1 MMLTMAFADVALRHF
16 VALRTVAQEGSFGRA
31 AARLGYTQSAV
42 SQQIAALE
50 RAVGAAVFDRP
61 GGPRPVTLTAVGE
74 LLLDHARALE
84 QTLSC
89 AEDDLRRLLAGQL
102 GRIAVG
108 TFQSV
113 SVAVLPGMVR
123 ILRTER
129 PDLEVELFE
138 SDDGDVLAE
147 RLRNGQLDLSFIVDA
162 WEDGLDGCEL
172 EVLHTDPF
180 VLVSPR
186 SPAPSSTVEVR
197 ELAGIPLIGQPANQ
211 CQFLIDQGLRQ
222 HGIEPD
228 YVFRSADNSA
238 VQAMVKAGMGEAVM
252 PLLAVDVH
260 DPEIV
265 VRTIRPG
272 IEPRRIGI
280 AWRSGRTISPAA
292 AAFIELARAAFAAV
306 PVPGAGLTGTATAAE
321 RGPPSADGDLDGVE
335 AGGAVGNGRPAL
347 ARLRLAGGVGGPHPD
362 LVVAGGGIPPVN
374 PLDPAEIG
382 RHRGQHRL
390 RPLAVVDLDL
400 DLGDPPVRCP
410 RHSGD
415 RGAARPGPCRRRR
428 ERRSATGS

>member
-31 AARLGYTQSAV
+31 AARLGYSQSAV

-74 LLLDHARALE
+74 LLLDHARTLE

-89 AEDDLRRLLAGQL
+89 AEDDLRRLLAGQF

-306 PVPGAGLTGTATAAE
+306 PVPAQ
-321 RGPPSADGDLDGVE
+321 V
-335 AGGAVGNGRPAL
+335 
-347 ARLRLAGGVGGPHPD
+347 
-362 LVVAGGGIPPVN
+362 
-374 PLDPAEIG
+374 
-382 RHRGQHRL
+382 
-390 RPLAVVDLDL
+390 
-400 DLGDPPVRCP
+400 
-410 RHSGD
+410 
-415 RGAARPGPCRRRR
+415 
-428 ERRSATGS
+428 

>member
-1 MMLTMAFADVALRHF
+1 MAFADIELRHF
-16 VALRTVAQEGSFGRA
+16 VALRAVAQEGSFGRA

-74 LLLDHARALE
+74 LLVDHGGALE
-84 QTLSC
+84 RTLAC
-89 AEDDLRRLLAGQL
+89 AEHDLRRLLAGQG

-123 ILRTER
+123 TLRTER
-129 PDLEVELFE
+129 PDLVVELFE
-138 SDDGDVLAE
+138 SDDGDVLAD
-147 RLRNGQLDLSFIVDA
+147 RLRDGQLDLSFVVDA
-162 WEDGLDGCEL
+162 WEHGLEGCEL

-186 SPAPSSTVEVR
+186 SATASTVSVR
-197 ELAGIPLIGQPANQ
+197 DLVGMPLIGQPANQ

-222 HGIEPD
+222 HGVEPD

-260 DPEIV
+260 DPDLA
-265 VRTIRPG
+265 VRTLEPA

-280 AWRSGRTISPAA
+280 AWRSGRTLSPAA
-292 AAFIELARAAFAAV
+292 CAFIELARQAFAAV
-306 PVPGAGLTGTATAAE
+306 AVPAT
-321 RGPPSADGDLDGVE
+321 V
-335 AGGAVGNGRPAL
+335 
-347 ARLRLAGGVGGPHPD
+347 
-362 LVVAGGGIPPVN
+362 
-374 PLDPAEIG
+374 
-382 RHRGQHRL
+382 
-390 RPLAVVDLDL
+390 
-400 DLGDPPVRCP
+400 
-410 RHSGD
+410 
-415 RGAARPGPCRRRR
+415 
-428 ERRSATGS
+428 